1 LPRLLALDYGLK
13 RTGIAVTDPLQ
24 LIATALETV
33 PSQEVFKFIEA
44 YTATEIVET
53 IIVGLPQSLDGTP
66 TDNTPRVL
74 AFVAR
79 LQKRFPHLPV
89 LLHDER
95 FTSKMALQAM
105 IAGGSTKRDR
115 RNKGNIDKIS
125 AAIILQSFMEAT
137 QQ

>member
-79 LQKRFPHLPV
+79 LQKRFPDLPV

>member
-1 LPRLLALDYGLK
+1 MPRLLALDYGQK

-33 PSQEVFKFIEA
+33 PSQEVFKFIQA
-44 YTATEIVET
+44 YTATEVVEAIV
-53 IIVGLPQSLDGTP
+53 VGLPQSLDGTA

-74 AFVAR
+74 AFVQR
-79 LQKRFPHLPV
+79 LRNRFPDLPV
-89 LLHDER
+89 HLHDER

>member
-1 LPRLLALDYGLK
+1 MPRLLALDYGQK

-33 PSQEVFKFIEA
+33 PSQEVFKFIQA
-44 YTATEIVET
+44 YTATEVVEAIV
-53 IIVGLPQSLDGTP
+53 VGLPQSLDGTA

-74 AFVAR
+74 AFVQR
-79 LQKRFPHLPV
+79 LRNRFPDLPV
-89 LLHDER
+89 HLHDER

-125 AAIILQSFMEAT
+125 AAIILQSFMEAN